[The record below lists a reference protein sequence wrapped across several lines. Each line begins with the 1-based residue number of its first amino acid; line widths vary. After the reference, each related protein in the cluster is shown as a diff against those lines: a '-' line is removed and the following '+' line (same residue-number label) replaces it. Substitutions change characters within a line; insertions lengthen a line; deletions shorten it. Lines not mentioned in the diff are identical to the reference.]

1 MVAPNDMNKKPASQ
15 RTNRFG
21 LIAAALLFAA
31 LIAYG
36 IYFVM
41 IPSPMPPQV
50 R

>member
-1 MVAPNDMNKKPASQ
+1 MADPYNQKPAPV

-21 LIAAALLFAA
+21 LIAAALLFLA
-31 LIAYG
+31 LVAFT

-41 IPSPMPPQV
+41 IPAPIPPTA